1 MSPQQC
7 ATLKDETG
15 GYPTPEVD
23 SCLPWFQPS
32 PLAATSRK
40 NPGHITRL
48 DRLDIE
54 LEQQVMH
61 KVFDDAPSNTRV
73 NFEIGTADRLGNFFQ
88 NLSRKRQLG
97 VNIHISCHG
106 EKDYLA
112 FEDGWGTLVP
122 LTIPVL
128 KGWIQPVSTSIHF
141 VFVAACK
148 SSSFTQAAV
157 IEAGVKHAICAFS
170 DETELNSSYVLE
182 FSKIMYSALLSDGS
196 ITLQQAFDLA
206 TTQLALHPCFQAL
219 EPQLCLL
226 PRRVNHQVPVFGPQN
241 SILKTAPTRSI
252 TARFPEPPSYFV
264 RHDIDVWKI
273 LRELSK
279 DKVRIVW
286 VTGANKLG
294 KTTVV
299 KAVCLCLKQRLQT
312 TRVDGIVWKQLH
324 ADPKCC
330 HGSFSVPVS
339 DLESIASKDRNMIV
353 VLDTKHLPYHA
364 VKFFVDKMSNL
375 MEATNHIQFLIIHPQ
390 KLDLKLNYIYRQ
402 VQVSRLGLESTIKLF
417 ARFCDHVNQHRAPCI
432 DSPESL
438 WRQMTAL
445 APMQGKNEEVML
457 KLPRYRALYKGF
469 GNGYPAAIIAA
480 AKAMSSEDSVAE
492 YFRYV
497 SIGYSQELDERQSRC
512 ALLCHKLE
520 LLGAIYQEL
529 HAKRYG
535 KAKVLQVR
543 LGTVSLVLEEYE
555 RISTLQKAL
564 ETVREEFS
572 KSLPG
577 MAQAIESIENKN
589 LIEAQIQR
597 AATFIVRRQ
606 NKSYSISI
614 DVDFCCQTE
623 EELEFRLERS
633 EELVMRYHLLDGM
646 EVFPSKAGEWLSSSG
661 IQAMLD
667 EDFEVMLHLQS
678 IIDIS
683 LDKELVEVKAKA
695 ESQAATCVQTMA
707 RSCLARARVVTIR
720 QRAAAV
726 RIQRWMR
733 NYFWIQSIVR
743 VQARIRGVL
752 YRIDEEK
759 PATHPLVE
767 NVRRVQLLMSS
778 SLRRLRCRREITN
791 DMLASMHH
799 HLSQPAVAIPKDIK
813 TDADVLLNSIH
824 TATTA
829 PSSELSSAAPRSIRG
844 GVDFVRNVS
853 FRVQDRWKA
862 GGPPREVQLSKAY
875 GDDDWPGDDDS
886 SQASDV
892 GRSRW
897 LTGTSK
903 HELLIPRVF
912 R

>member
-7 ATLKDETG
+7 ATLKDKTG

-23 SCLPWFQPS
+23 SCLPWFQSS
-32 PLAATSRK
+32 PLVATSRK
-40 NPGHITRL
+40 NPRHITRL

-97 VNIHISCHG
+97 VNLHISCHG
-106 EKDYLA
+106 EKGYLA

-182 FSKIMYSALLSDGS
+182 FSKIIYSALLSDGS

-206 TTQLALHPCFQAL
+206 TTQLAVHPCFQAL

-226 PRRVNHQVPVFGPQN
+226 PRRVNHQVPVFGRQD
-241 SILKTAPTRSI
+241 STLKTSPTRSI

-273 LRELSK
+273 LKELSN

-286 VTGANKLG
+286 VTGADKLG

-330 HGSFSVPVS
+330 HSSFSVPLS
-339 DLESIASKDRNMIV
+339 DLESIASLDRNMIV
-353 VLDTKHLPYHA
+353 VLDTKDLPYHA

-445 APMQGKNEEVML
+445 APMQGQNEEAML

-480 AKAMSSEDSVAE
+480 AKAMSSEESVAE
-492 YFRYV
+492 YLRYV

-512 ALLCHKLE
+512 ALLCRKLE
-520 LLGAIYQEL
+520 LLVAIYQEL
-529 HAKRYG
+529 HAKRCD
-535 KAKVLQVR
+535 KANVLQVR
-543 LGTVSLVLEEYE
+543 LGTVSLVLEECA
-555 RISTLQKAL
+555 RISTLQKEL
-564 ETVREEFS
+564 ESVRREAS

-577 MAQAIESIENKN
+577 MAQAIEWIEKRNS
-589 LIEAQIQR
+589 IEAQIQR
-597 AATFIVRRQ
+597 AATFIVRRH

-646 EVFPSKAGEWLSSSG
+646 EVFPSKDGEWLSSSG
-661 IQAMLD
+661 IQAMLN
-667 EDFEVMLHLQS
+667 EDFEVMLHFQS
-678 IIDIS
+678 ILDIS

-695 ESQAATCVQTMA
+695 ESQAATCVQTIA
-707 RSCLARARVVTIR
+707 RSCLARGRVVTIR

-726 RIQRWMR
+726 RIQRWLR
-733 NYFWIQSIVR
+733 NYFWIRSIVR

-759 PATHPLVE
+759 QATHPLME
-767 NVRRVQLLMSS
+767 NVRRVQSLMST
-778 SLRRLRCRREITN
+778 SLRRLRCRREITR
-791 DMLASMHH
+791 DMFASMQH

-813 TDADVLLNSIH
+813 SDASIH
-824 TATTA
+824 TTTTA
-829 PSSELSSAAPRSIRG
+829 PLSELSSSAHRSIRG

-862 GGPPREVQLSKAY
+862 GGPRHEVQLSKAY
-875 GDDDWPGDDDS
+875 GDDDWLCDDDS
-886 SQASDV
+886 LRARDV

-903 HELLIPRVF
+903 HEVLIPRVF
-912 R
+912 Q